1 VLILVQALMASLAIV
16 GKLVMRDIPP
26 GVLILARVGGAATV
40 LAVAHRALRLQP
52 VRDRDD
58 LRSLALMGLLGVAA
72 NQSLFLLGLRHTT
85 AINATILVTTV
96 PVFTVLGSL
105 LFRREAPSTAKIL
118 GILLAG
124 SAAVYLIGP
133 DRVSLAPGLA
143 LGNAMIVVAMMAY
156 AAYLVHV
163 RRMLDRYPAVTVSY
177 YVMLFGALG
186 VLPVGLYGL
195 HSLGPVQASS
205 WLLVGYI
212 VLFPTILAYF
222 LNIWALKRASS
233 NLVAGFTY
241 LQPVFTAAVAPL
253 LLEGE
258 RVTPRAAIAA
268 LGIFAGLALVI
279 WGERRER
286 REVPVASMVGE

>member
-1 VLILVQALMASLAIV
+1 
-16 GKLVMRDIPP
+16 
-26 GVLILARVGGAATV
+26 V

-52 VRDRDD
+52 VRDRAD

-85 AINATILVTTV
+85 AVNATILVTMV

-105 LFRREAPSTAKIL
+105 LFRREAPSTVKIL

-156 AAYLVHV
+156 ATYLVQV
-163 RRMLDRYPAVTVSY
+163 GRMLDRYPAITVSY

-253 LLEGE
+253 LLDGE

-268 LGIFAGLALVI
+268 LGIFTGLALVI

>member
-16 GKLVMRDIPP
+16 GKLVMREIPP

-52 VRDRDD
+52 VRDRAD

-85 AINATILVTTV
+85 AVNATILVTMV

-156 AAYLVHV
+156 ATYLVQV
-163 RRMLDRYPAVTVSY
+163 GRMLDRYPAVTVSY

-195 HSLGPVQASS
+195 HSLRPVQASS

-241 LQPVFTAAVAPL
+241 LQPVFTAALAPL

-268 LGIFAGLALVI
+268 LGIFTGLALVI

>member
-1 VLILVQALMASLAIV
+1 VLILVQALMASLAIA

-26 GVLILARVGGAATV
+26 GVLILSRVGGAATV

-52 VRDRDD
+52 VRDRRD
-58 LRSLALMGLLGVAA
+58 LRGLALMGLLGVAA
-72 NQSLFLLGLRHTT
+72 NQSLFLFGLRHTT
-85 AINATILVTTV
+85 AVNATILVTTV

-156 AAYLVHV
+156 AAYLVQV
-163 RRMLDRYPAVTVSY
+163 GRMLDRYPVVTVSY

-195 HSLGPVQASS
+195 HNLGPVQASS

-258 RVTPRAAIAA
+258 RVTARAAIAA

>member
-1 VLILVQALMASLAIV
+1 MLVLVQALMASLAIV
-16 GKLVMRDIPP
+16 GKLVMREIPP
-26 GVLILARVGGAATV
+26 GVLILARVCGAATV
-40 LAVAHRALRLQP
+40 LAVAHRALRLEP
-52 VRDRDD
+52 VRDRAD
-58 LRSLALMGLLGVAA
+58 LRALALMGLLGVSA

-85 AINATILVTTV
+85 AVNATILVTMV

-105 LFRREAPSTAKIL
+105 LFRRESPSAPKVL

-156 AAYLVHV
+156 AAYLVLV
-163 RRMLDRYPAVTVSY
+163 RRMLDRYSAITVSY
-177 YVMLFGALG
+177 YVMLFGAIG
-186 VLPVGLYGL
+186 VLPAGLYAL
-195 HSLGPVQASS
+195 HRMGPVHATS

-258 RVTPRAAIAA
+258 KVTARAAIAA
-268 LGIFAGLALVI
+268 LGIFIGLALVI

-286 REVPVASMVGE
+286 SEVPVASMVGE

>member
-1 VLILVQALMASLAIV
+1 MLILVQALMASLAIA
-16 GKLVMRDIPP
+16 GKLVMQEIPP
-26 GVLILARVGGAATV
+26 GVLILARIGGAATV

-52 VRDRDD
+52 VRDRAD

-85 AINATILVTTV
+85 AVNATILVTLV

-105 LFRREAPSTAKIL
+105 LFRKESPSTSKVL

-156 AAYLVHV
+156 AAYLVLV
-163 RRMLDRYPAVTVSY
+163 RRMLDRYSAITVSY
-177 YVMLFGALG
+177 YVMLFGAIG
-186 VLPVGLYGL
+186 VLPGGWYGL
-195 HSLGPVQASS
+195 HQLGPVHARS

-258 RVTPRAAIAA
+258 KVTPRAAIAA
-268 LGIFAGLALVI
+268 LGIFTGLALVI